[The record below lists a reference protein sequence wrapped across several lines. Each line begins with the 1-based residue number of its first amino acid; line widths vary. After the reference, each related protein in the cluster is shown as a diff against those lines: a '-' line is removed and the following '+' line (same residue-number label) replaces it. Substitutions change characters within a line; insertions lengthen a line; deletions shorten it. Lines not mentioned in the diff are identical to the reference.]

1 VCVYVI
7 MSYNIYMYVLCMYD
21 IIDDIGY
28 NTKEKKEVR
37 VKEVFV
43 WTNQKALLALQAC
56 SKQS

>member
-28 NTKEKKEVR
+28 NNTKEKKEVR

-43 WTNQKALLALQAC
+43 WTNQKALLAFASLF
-56 SKQS
+56 